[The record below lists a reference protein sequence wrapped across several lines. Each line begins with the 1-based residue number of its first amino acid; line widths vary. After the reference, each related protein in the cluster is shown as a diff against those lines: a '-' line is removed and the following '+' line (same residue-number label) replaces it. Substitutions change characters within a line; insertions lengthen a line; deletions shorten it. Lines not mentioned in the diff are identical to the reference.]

1 MGGIGGIEREKIGVD
16 VEKILEIRDFCFAV
30 SESFRLEDISLTLDS
45 REVLAIVGESGSGKS
60 LLAQSILGLFGALPR
75 GKMYFQSRD
84 MSELD
89 SAMWCAFRGKEIA
102 YIPQDPLSALNPVQ
116 PIGKQILES
125 YTLHNPKIS
134 SSKRREVLTE
144 ALQSV
149 GLDISFAARD
159 PHTLSGGQRQR
170 ALIAMSIINRP
181 KILICDEP
189 TTALDALLQR
199 QILELLRS
207 LAHQSAVVL
216 ITHDLGAVAH
226 IAHTIAVMRGG
237 RIIES
242 NVASE
247 VFNNPRESYTK
258 ELLDA
263 LDFSILTPK
272 PYESSEVLRLRDFS
286 AVAMKRRFWRNSP
299 ITITH
304 NVNLALHKGEIL
316 GIAGESGS
324 GKSSLGLAI
333 VRLMAHMGEIRFF
346 GKDIR
351 DFSKGEYFALCAKIG
366 VIFQDPF
373 ASLNPRM
380 RVGEIITEGLIYH
393 RRHAYDVSKRLE
405 SALQSVG
412 LDMSFA
418 ARYPHTLSG
427 GQRQRVAIARAL
439 ILEPNILLLD
449 EPTSALDK
457 STQKQILTLLVRL
470 QKELGLSLI
479 FVTHDLDILRF
490 LSHTLIV
497 LKNGYV
503 EESGAS
509 SEVFS
514 MPKSAYFREL
524 LSAHS
529 Y

>member
-125 YTLHNPKIS
+125 YTLHNPKTS

-144 ALQSV
+144 
-149 GLDISFAARD
+149 
-159 PHTLSGGQRQR
+159 
-170 ALIAMSIINRP
+170 
-181 KILICDEP
+181 
-189 TTALDALLQR
+189 
-199 QILELLRS
+199 
-207 LAHQSAVVL
+207 
-216 ITHDLGAVAH
+216 
-226 IAHTIAVMRGG
+226 
-237 RIIES
+237 
-242 NVASE
+242 
-247 VFNNPRESYTK
+247 
-258 ELLDA
+258 
-263 LDFSILTPK
+263 
-272 PYESSEVLRLRDFS
+272 
-286 AVAMKRRFWRNSP
+286 
-299 ITITH
+299 
-304 NVNLALHKGEIL
+304 
-316 GIAGESGS
+316 
-324 GKSSLGLAI
+324 
-333 VRLMAHMGEIRFF
+333 
-346 GKDIR
+346 
-351 DFSKGEYFALCAKIG
+351 
-366 VIFQDPF
+366 
-373 ASLNPRM
+373 
-380 RVGEIITEGLIYH
+380 
-393 RRHAYDVSKRLE
+393 
-405 SALQSVG
+405 ALQSVG